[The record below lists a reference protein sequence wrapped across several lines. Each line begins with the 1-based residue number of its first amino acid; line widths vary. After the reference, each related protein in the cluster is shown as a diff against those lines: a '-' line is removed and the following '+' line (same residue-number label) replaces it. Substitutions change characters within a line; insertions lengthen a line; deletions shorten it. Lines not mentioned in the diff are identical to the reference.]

1 MPLEILAAKAAFLN
15 IRSNRNSFW
24 PDGRKAVSDRLGDH
38 ATITIRPTFRFGL
51 EDSILT
57 IGSCFAREIEKC
69 LVKLGFDVPMT
80 QVEMPAEERVSATG
94 NSILNKYVPPAM
106 VNELRW
112 AFDTDAIFPELGYL
126 QVGDGLW
133 HDPHLAANLKPAPL
147 ARVKERRQQ
156 VIDAYRSA
164 RKARIVVVT
173 LGLVE
178 AWYDRH
184 TALYLNDAP
193 PKIAID
199 AQPDRFQLHVLSYE
213 EVMRSLEEMLS
224 ILRAYG
230 HPEFRML
237 LTVSPVPFKAT
248 FTGADALQANMYSK
262 AVLRAAAE
270 TFTRRHA
277 DTVDYFPSFE
287 TVTLGA
293 RAVSY
298 HDDNIHVRQ
307 EVVARIMEQV
317 VGNYAG
323 LEPDAAATAPDAKA
337 LYKQAKQFGGA
348 NPSAACALMR
358 RIVASGNA
366 GRSVVGTAEFHLNF
380 ALWLIADGQ
389 ASAGERELHKA
400 IATQPQDPASQFK
413 LGRVLSRLS
422 RDDEALE
429 SFKAAAAGNPA
440 SAEYLWR
447 LGVQYRRLDQLDAAR
462 ATIARVVELDANH
475 AAAKSALLELGTATS
490 P

>member
-24 PDGRKAVSDRLGDH
+24 PDSRKAGGDRLGDH
-38 ATITIRPTFRFGL
+38 ATITIRPNFRFGL

-57 IGSCFAREIEKC
+57 IGSCFAREIEKG
-69 LVKLGFDVPMT
+69 LLKLGFDVPMT
-80 QVEMPAEERVSATG
+80 QVDMPAGEKISATG
-94 NSILNKYVPPAM
+94 DSILNKYVPPAM

-112 AFDTDAIFPELGYL
+112 AFDPDAFFPELGYL
-126 QVGDGLW
+126 DLGDGLW

-173 LGLVE
+173 LGLAE

-184 TALYLNDAP
+184 TALYLNDRP
-193 PKIAID
+193 PEAAID
-199 AQPDRFQLHVLSYE
+199 AQPERFQLHVLSYE

-230 HPEFRML
+230 HPEFRIL

-248 FTGADALQANMYSK
+248 FTGADALQANMYGKS
-262 AVLRAAAE
+262 VLRAAAE

-277 DTVDYFPSFE
+277 DVVDYFPSFE
-287 TVTLGA
+287 TVLLGK
-293 RAVSY
+293 REVSY
-298 HDDNIHVRQ
+298 HEDNIHVRE
-307 EVVARIMEQV
+307 EVVTRIMEQV
-317 VGNYAG
+317 VGSYAE
-323 LEPDAAATAPDAKA
+323 LEPGGTAAAPNAKT
-337 LYKQAKQFGGA
+337 LYKKAKQFGGS
-348 NPSAACALMR
+348 NPAAACAQMR
-358 RIVASGNA
+358 RILATCPGDT
-366 GRSVVGTAEFHLNF
+366 SVVGTAEFHLNF

-389 ASAGERELHKA
+389 PSAGERELRKA
-400 IATQPQDPASQFK
+400 MAAGAQDAASQYK
-413 LGRVLSRLS
+413 VGRVLSRLD

-429 SFKAAAAGNPA
+429 SFKAASA
-440 SAEYLWR
+440 STPSNAEYLWR
-447 LGVQYRRLDQLDAAR
+447 LGMQYRRLDRLDEAR
-462 ATIARVVELDANH
+462 ATLARVLELDANH
-475 AAAKSALLELGTATS
+475 QGAKTALLELGEAAS
-490 P
+490 A